1 MSQIATEHAG
11 PIPPKST
18 EIVDE
23 PWDGPAEEAA
33 IDNNNGRAVL
43 RRMYAW
49 VDSDRNPD
57 TKAAYKFPHHKV
69 TNGEP
74 GSANVNGVRQALS
87 RVPQAN
93 IPEADRAGVRE
104 HLQRHLDDF
113 DNQKQSGSSKGS
125 YPHLVRALSERSWAV
140 MEETF
145 MAIRNLVAMR
155 VQGVE
160 LSDDERRQRIEATS
174 YSSRPRGGAYPV
186 QEAGAS
192 QIVAVLPLYGVI
204 VPKASLFS
212 DVSGASSVEGF
223 RRMFNEAL
231 NNTDVSAI
239 VIDVDSPGG
248 QTDLVAELAAEIRDA
263 RGVKPIVA
271 NANTL
276 CCSAA
281 YWIACQADQLY
292 ATMTAKVG
300 SIGVYCVHEDY
311 SGAFAQ
317 EGITPTIISA
327 GKHKTDGNMYEPLA
341 KDAESDLQARI
352 DATYDLFV
360 ADVAAGRGIPEDQV
374 RNGYGEGRW
383 LDPKAALAEGMIEG
397 IETLDATIRRV
408 AQQAAQ
414 SGGFQSKGLAGTD
427 PAVTAAPAGGLSFA
441 DVAENARVAVEALG
455 ARVDSLAEFKRGQ
468 LTGSK
473 RTQLNAVVAGCAALV
488 ERLEATD
495 PEKRQGENALTLEDE
510 WQLANAL
517 LV

>member
-1 MSQIATEHAG
+1 MIQRHDLAIRGGWEHAG
-11 PIPPKST
+11 PIP
-18 EIVDE
+18 V
-23 PWDGPAEEAA
+23 
-33 IDNNNGRAVL
+33 
-43 RRMYAW
+43 
-49 VDSDRNPD
+49 
-57 TKAAYKFPHHKV
+57 
-69 TNGEP
+69 
-74 GSANVNGVRQALS
+74 VRQALS

-160 LSDDERRQRIEATS
+160 LSDDEKRQRIEATS
-174 YSSRPRGGAYPV
+174 YGSRPRGGAYPV
-186 QEAGAS
+186 QEAGAA

-360 ADVAAGRGIPEDQV
+360 ADVAAGRGITEDRV

-414 SGGFQSKGLAGTD
+414 TSRTPSRRSSSTASRTRSRRCRSSPSSAGTCR
-427 PAVTAAPAGGLSFA
+427 GS
-441 DVAENARVAVEALG
+441 ARCRRCRPRCSTRRAS
-455 ARVDSLAEFKRGQ
+455 RRG
-468 LTGSK
+468 
-473 RTQLNAVVAGCAALV
+473 RTS
-488 ERLEATD
+488 ATTPD
-495 PEKRQGENALTLEDE
+495 RRSTRRTTSGR
-510 WQLANAL
+510 
-517 LV
+517 